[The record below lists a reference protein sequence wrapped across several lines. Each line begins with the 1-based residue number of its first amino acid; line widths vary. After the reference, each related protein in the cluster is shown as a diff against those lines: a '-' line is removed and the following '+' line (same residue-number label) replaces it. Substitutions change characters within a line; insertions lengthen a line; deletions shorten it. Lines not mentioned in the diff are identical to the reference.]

1 MNEAEAELTMKW
13 KPATIEAVRNIVR
26 AELVNCDD
34 KQVAAFEKYRV
45 DPYSAPLVR
54 YGKVETVVVVARSG
68 AEVIYWEDI
77 EEGFNIS
84 PVAFDRRILEHWC
97 NQDHL
102 GLALDAWI
110 DGRARPRGVDPAVAP
125 E

>member
-1 MNEAEAELTMKW
+1 MELKQNLTMKW
-13 KPATIEAVRNIVR
+13 RPATIEAVRNIIQ
-26 AELVNCDD
+26 ADLVNCDD
-34 KQVAAFEKYRV
+34 EQVAAFEKYRV

-54 YGKVETVVVVARSG
+54 YGKVETVVVVARNG
-68 AEVIYWEDI
+68 QEVIYWEDVD
-77 EEGFNIS
+77 EGFNVS
-84 PVAFDRRILEHWC
+84 PVGFDGKILEHWC
-97 NQDHL
+97 NQDDL